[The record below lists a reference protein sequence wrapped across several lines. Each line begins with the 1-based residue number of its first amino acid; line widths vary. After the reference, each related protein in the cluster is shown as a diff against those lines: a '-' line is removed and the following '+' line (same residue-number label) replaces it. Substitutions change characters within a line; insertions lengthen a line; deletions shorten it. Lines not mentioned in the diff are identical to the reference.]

1 MILVLGIK
9 VIILHTKLSILSN
22 PCEVTC
28 AFCFPPAVGSH
39 SIHNHY
45 TDVAPNLTCSQE
57 YNHRWSLHAV
67 YVQYLCAHWNSNG
80 NFSMHLFCM
89 CFAEYNLLICLL
101 WELDVY
107 SGFYTGF
114 WAVCFLLYQNQNPQY
129 SQTFNLMHTP
139 QAMILWLNL
148 EASKY
153 AAARSH

>member
-67 YVQYLCAHWNSNG
+67 YVQYLCAHWNSMGTSACIYSACVLLNIICLSA
-80 NFSMHLFCM
+80 FSENWMFILGSILGSEQFVFYYTKIKIH
-89 CFAEYNLLICLL
+89 NTHRLLISC
-101 WELDVY
+101 
-107 SGFYTGF
+107 
-114 WAVCFLLYQNQNPQY
+114 
-129 SQTFNLMHTP
+129 
-139 QAMILWLNL
+139 ILHRQW
-148 EASKY
+148 Y
-153 AAARSH
+153 FGWI